1 MPTRRAKKK
10 PVTESKGEEFFSLP
24 FVVFVKKRCE
34 KFNILFMISPDREIY
49 RDGEPCD
56 GFFEAPE
63 KGNSGILALCI
74 GKDLSQVLHTL
85 AHEFSHVMQWYED
98 DPIYKDWEKKSNE
111 ENIYK
116 LEADTERRAL
126 EMLKE
131 WNLYTDEAKERS
143 DKYLR
148 SIS

>member
-1 MPTRRAKKK
+1 M
-10 PVTESKGEEFFSLP
+10 P

-34 KFNILFMISPDREIY
+34 KFNILFMISPDRDIY

-63 KGNSGILALCI
+63 KGNSGVLALCI

-111 ENIYK
+111 ENTYK

-131 WNLYTDEAKERS
+131 WNLYDDSAKERS

-148 SIS
+148 TLA

>member
-1 MPTRRAKKK
+1 M
-10 PVTESKGEEFFSLP
+10 
-24 FVVFVKKRCE
+24 KRCE

-98 DPIYKDWEKKSNE
+98 DPIYEDPGE
-111 ENIYK
+111 EI
-116 LEADTERRAL
+116 ERREYIQTRSRHRTSSL
-126 EMLKE
+126 R
-131 WNLYTDEAKERS
+131 NVERVES
-143 DKYLR
+143 V
-148 SIS
+148 